1 MKIQFDIDS
10 YKTKFSGGIK
20 QYLFFAVFTFPSN
33 LSVSGGWNTQNAMQS
48 MLSPLGYNSND
59 NVFPYLVRATNLPD
73 STFEEVIIPF
83 PGIPIKMAG
92 TRTFG
97 DWTVSFNV
105 DSDGKLIHAFNKW
118 HNLIYDAET
127 QIPSSKKQ
135 YAKNQQLFILDN
147 YGMATERIELFD
159 AWPKAIGQVTFDY
172 SSSDL
177 ATMDVTFS
185 YDRYTIKNENETSP
199 ANKGILQAAISKVTG
214 SANFGGLF

>member
-1 MKIQFDIDS
+1 MKISFDIDS

-20 QYLFFAVFTFPSN
+20 QYLFFAVFTFPDFAPN
-33 LSVSGGWNTQNAMQS
+33 LSANQDVISS
-48 MLSPLGYNSND
+48 MLAPLGYGANSNI
-59 NVFPYLVRATNLPD
+59 FPYLVRATNLPD

-118 HNLIYDAET
+118 HNLIYDAEK
-127 QIPSSKKQ
+127 QIPTSKQQ
-135 YAKNQQLFILDN
+135 YARKQQLFILDN
-147 YGMATERIELFD
+147 YGSATEQIDLFD

-172 SSSDL
+172 SSSD
-177 ATMDVTFS
+177 
-185 YDRYTIKNENETSP
+185 
-199 ANKGILQAAISKVTG
+199 
-214 SANFGGLF
+214 

>member
-1 MKIQFDIDS
+1 
-10 YKTKFSGGIK
+10 
-20 QYLFFAVFTFPSN
+20 
-33 LSVSGGWNTQNAMQS
+33 MQS

-73 STFEEVIIPF
+73 STFEEIVVPF
-83 PGIPIKMAG
+83 PGLPIKMAG

-105 DSDGKLIHAFNKW
+105 DSEGKLIKAFNSW
-118 HNLIYDAET
+118 HNLIFNAET
-127 QIPSSKKQ
+127 QTPTSKKQ

-147 YGMATERIELFD
+147 YGMATECIELFD
-159 AWPKAIGQVTFDY
+159 AWPKAVGQVTFDY

-185 YDRYTIKNENETSP
+185 YDRYTITDKRSDDSAT
-199 ANKGILQAAISKVTG
+199 KGILQAAISKVTG